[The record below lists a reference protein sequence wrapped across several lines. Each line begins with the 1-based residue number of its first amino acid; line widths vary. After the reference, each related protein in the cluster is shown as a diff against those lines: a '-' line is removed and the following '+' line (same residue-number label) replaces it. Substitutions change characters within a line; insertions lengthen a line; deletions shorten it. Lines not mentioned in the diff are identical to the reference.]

1 MSSEQA
7 PAVEIPA
14 ATLSKYTKR
23 VMLKTILARSD
34 GGLTGQRVV
43 IGGWVKSSREI
54 RKQPVTP
61 HPAAAPQV
69 VSPKD
74 VTCSE
79 VLQSR
84 IPLLRSI
91 MKVFGGGEY
100 RVREKLDVVIQKA
113 PPPSVSI
120 LQVSDGSCVPS
131 LQVLVDSALATP
143 CQVMPTGTC
152 VLIEGILQQPTVQ
165 GKHVVELQSE
175 KILHLGLV
183 DQSKYPLSKKRLPLE
198 SLRDCS
204 HFRPRTTTVASVM
217 RIHNA
222 LTWATHG
229 FFQDQGFLHVQVPI
243 ITSTDS
249 EGFSEKFLVTTLLS
263 KGKKDDQISSTED
276 AGVSV
281 EAIQASIKEKSK
293 KVEELSRTD
302 SNKEALFAAQQDLKK
317 TNELVSHLETRQK
330 AKSGVTVET
339 RKLDFSKD
347 FFARQTYLTVSGRLH
362 LESQACALGNV
373 YSFGPRFQ
381 AEKSESKKSLAETWM
396 VDVEMS
402 FSELE
407 DAMDCANDFLKFI
420 CKRIVEGCMED
431 LQFVLK
437 RIDKAVMER
446 LQFTVSSSFERI
458 SYASAIEDLRQV
470 AGKRFQSKIEFGVS
484 LTEEQES
491 YLVDEIYKK
500 PVIIYNHPKGL
511 EPFYVRLNDD
521 GKTVATFNVVLP
533 KVGTVIRG
541 SQSEERFNVLRSRM
555 NELGLQKQQHEW
567 YLDLRRHGSAKTSG
581 FSLMLEPLV
590 LYATGLNDVKDV
602 IPFPRSFRRAN
613 N

>member
-1 MSSEQA
+1 MASEQA
-7 PAVEIPA
+7 PAVD
-14 ATLSKYTKR
+14 LSKYKKR
-23 VMLKTILARSD
+23 VVLKTLLGHSD
-34 GGLTGQRVV
+34 GGVGLIGQRVV

-54 RKQPVTP
+54 RIQSATPPPV
-61 HPAAAPQV
+61 PAHV

-84 IPLLRSI
+84 IPLLRSF
-91 MKVFGGGEY
+91 MKVFGAGEY
-100 RVREKLDVVIQKA
+100 RVREKINVVFQTM
-113 PPPSVSI
+113 PQPSVSI
-120 LQVSDGSCVPS
+120 LQVSDGSCVAS

-152 VLIEGILQQPTVQ
+152 VLIEGMLQQPSVQ
-165 GKHVVELQSE
+165 GKHVVELQAE

-183 DQSKYPLSKKRLPLE
+183 DQSNYPLSKKRLPLE
-198 SLRDCS
+198 FLRDCS

-243 ITSTDS
+243 LTSTDS
-249 EGFSEKFLVTTLLS
+249 EGFSEKFLVTTLLN
-263 KGKKDDQISSTED
+263 KGKKYDQISSTEN

-281 EAIQASIKEKSK
+281 EAIQSSIKEKSK

-302 SNKEALFAAQQDLKK
+302 SNKEALVAAQQDLKK
-317 TNELVSHLETRQK
+317 TQELVSQLETRQN
-330 AKSGVTVET
+330 ANSGVTIET
-339 RKLDFSKD
+339 SKFDFSKD
-347 FFARQTYLTVSGRLH
+347 FFGRQTCLTVSGRLH
-362 LESQACALGNV
+362 LESQACGLGNV

-381 AEKSESKKSLAETWM
+381 AEKSGSKKSLAETWM
-396 VDVEMS
+396 VDVEMT

-407 DAMDCANDFLKFI
+407 DAMECANDFLKFV
-420 CKRIVEGCMED
+420 CKRISEGCMED

-437 RIDKAVMER
+437 RIDKKVMER
-446 LQFTVSSSFERI
+446 LQLTLSSTFERI
-458 SYASAIEDLRQV
+458 SYAEAIEVLRQV
-470 AGKRFQSKIEFGVS
+470 AGKRFQGKIEFGVL
-484 LTEEQES
+484 LTEEHES

-500 PVIIYNHPKGL
+500 PVIIYNHPKGF

-521 GKTVATFNVVLP
+521 GMTVATFNVVLP
-533 KVGTVIRG
+533 KVGTVIKG
-541 SQSEERFNVLRSRM
+541 SQSEEHFNVLSSRM
-555 NELGLQKQQHEW
+555 KELGLQKQQYEW
-567 YLDLRRHGSAKTSG
+567 YLDLRSHGSVKTSG

-602 IPFPRSFRRAN
+602 VPFPRSFGRAN

>member
-7 PAVEIPA
+7 PA

-23 VMLKTILARSD
+23 VALKTILGGSSD
-34 GGLTGQRVV
+34 GGVGLTGHRVV
-43 IGGWVKSSREI
+43 IGGWIKSSSEI

-61 HPAAAPQV
+61 QPAAAPQV

-74 VTCSE
+74 VTCSA

-84 IPLLRSI
+84 IPLLKSI
-91 MKVFGGGEY
+91 MK
-100 RVREKLDVVIQKA
+100 
-113 PPPSVSI
+113 
-120 LQVSDGSCVPS
+120 
-131 LQVLVDSALATP
+131 VLVDSALATP

-152 VLIEGILQQPTVQ
+152 LLIEGILQQPSVQ
-165 GKHVVELQSE
+165 GKHVE
-175 KILHLGLV
+175 
-183 DQSKYPLSKKRLPLE
+183 
-198 SLRDCS
+198 
-204 HFRPRTTTVASVM
+204 VASAM

-276 AGVSV
+276 AG
-281 EAIQASIKEKSK
+281 
-293 KVEELSRTD
+293 
-302 SNKEALFAAQQDLKK
+302 DLKK
-317 TNELVSHLETRQK
+317 TNELVSQLETRQK
-330 AKSGVTVET
+330 AKSGVAVET
-339 RKLDFSKD
+339 RKLDLSKD
-347 FFARQTYLTVSGRLH
+347 LFAHQTYLTVSGRLH

-373 YSFGPRFQ
+373 YCFGHRFQ

-396 VDVEMS
+396 VDVEMA

-407 DAMDCANDFLKFI
+407 DAMDCANDFLKFV
-420 CKRIVEGCMED
+420 CKRMVEGCMED

-437 RIDKAVMER
+437 QIDKAVMER
-446 LQFTVSSSFERI
+446 LQSTISSSFERI
-458 SYASAIEDLRQV
+458 SYAEAIEVLRQV
-470 AGKRFQSKIEFGVS
+470 AGKRFHSKIEFGVS
-484 LTEEQES
+484 LTEEHQS

-500 PVIIYNHPKGL
+500 PVIIYNDPKGL
-511 EPFYVRLNDD
+511 EPFYVRVNDD

-533 KVGTVIRG
+533 KLKPNLFAGRTVIRG
-541 SQSEERFNVLRSRM
+541 SQSEERFNVLNSRM

-613 N
+613 S